1 LERKTQ
7 RNIFDLSFFDLAK
20 IREGLINEC
29 HKMSDFK
36 RKKLEQPQ
44 VNEKK
49 NESCINENEKMKK
62 K

>member
-1 LERKTQ
+1 
-7 RNIFDLSFFDLAK
+7 
-20 IREGLINEC
+20 
-29 HKMSDFK
+29 MSDFK